1 MNERKRRGRERNELL
16 YTCQKLGIRTETVGA
31 CGLGYL
37 S

>member
-1 MNERKRRGRERNELL
+1 MKGKAEEERGTNSCIHVKNSG
-16 YTCQKLGIRTETVGA
+16 LGQTVGA